1 MTGII
6 DFVHEREILASYG
19 LKARRQVFV
28 ALQVMSP

>member
-6 DFVHEREILASYG
+6 DIVHEREILASYG

-28 ALQVMSP
+28 ALRVMSP